1 MVASELKSVLEKDPK
16 KKKNNSDWISLQNV
30 DLIAPLQFLI
40 DEFVVEGDDE
50 KAKFL
55 RQFFDPFACRFA

>member
-1 MVASELKSVLEKDPK
+1 MVASVLKGVLEKNPK
-16 KKKNNSDWISLQNV
+16 NKNDSDWISLQNV
-30 DLIAPLQFLI
+30 AMIAPLQFLI

-55 RQFFDPFACRFA
+55 RQFFDPLACRFA